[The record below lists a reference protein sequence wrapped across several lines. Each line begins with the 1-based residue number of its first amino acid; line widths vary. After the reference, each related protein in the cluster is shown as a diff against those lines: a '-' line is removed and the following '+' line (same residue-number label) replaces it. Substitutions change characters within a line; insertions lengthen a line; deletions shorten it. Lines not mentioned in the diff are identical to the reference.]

1 MSRRRV
7 WLLLGLVAVAGT
19 VTLLTVGGGS
29 SPGPGPSRPP
39 APQTSGSPPS
49 PTTPTAELP
58 PARPAPATEQF
69 GINVNRLFEDGTFSQ
84 AQIDA
89 QLRTL
94 ERTGAKLGRS
104 DALWEASEPAPP
116 VAGVH
121 RYSWSFDDRSAG
133 SLAAH
138 GLTWLPVIDYT
149 APWAQSLTGQDHS
162 PPASASDYAAYA
174 GAFAARYG
182 AAGSFWREHPGLTP
196 RPVGTYEIWNEPDN
210 GEFWTPSPDPA
221 RYADLYLAARTAI
234 LAADPSAR
242 AIVGGLTQ
250 PTSFL
255 SAMLAARPALRG
267 HVDGVAVHPYG
278 NPLVVLGKLR
288 RDRSGLDALGLA
300 SVPLYVTEFGWTT
313 SPPGA
318 LNYAP
323 ATVRPHYI
331 ATTLAEL
338 GHLDCGIATAV
349 LYTWV
354 TPEQDPSNLEDW
366 YGIRRPDG
374 GPTAASAAFVRGLH
388 GAESGA
394 RTVRLCGGG

>member
-1 MSRRRV
+1 MPRRPV
-7 WLLLGLVAVAGT
+7 WLLLGALAVTAAAVLLIVGAGR
-19 VTLLTVGGGS
+19 
-29 SPGPGPSRPP
+29 SPGPGASRSTTS
-39 APQTSGSPPS
+39 QTSASS
-49 PTTPTAELP
+49 SSTTTPTAQPP
-58 PARPAPATEQF
+58 PARPAPRAEQF
-69 GINVNRLFEDGTFSQ
+69 GINVNRLFDDGTFTQ

-89 QLRTL
+89 QLRAL
-94 ERTGAKLGRS
+94 EDTGATVARS
-104 DALWEASEPAPP
+104 DALWEASEPSPP

-121 RYSWSFDDRSAG
+121 TYSWAFDDRIAA
-133 SLAAH
+133 SLAVH

-149 APWAQSLTGQDHS
+149 APWALSVPGQDHS

-182 AAGSFWREHPGLTP
+182 RAGSFWRAHPELTP

-210 GEFWTPSPDPA
+210 AEFWVPSPDA
-221 RYADLYLAARTAI
+221 GRYADLYLTARTAI
-234 LAADPSAR
+234 LAADSAAR
-242 AIVGGLTQ
+242 VIVGGLTQ

-288 RDRSGLDALGLA
+288 GDRAGLDSLGFA

-323 ATVRPHYI
+323 ATVRPGYI
-331 ATTLAEL
+331 ATTLDAL
-338 GHLDCGIATAV
+338 GHLDCAVATVV

-354 TPEQDPSNLEDW
+354 TPEQNPANLEDW
-366 YGIRRPDG
+366 YGLRGPDG
-374 GPTAASAAFVRGLH
+374 APTAASAAFARGIH
-388 GAESGA
+388 DAQSRG
-394 RTVRLCGGG
+394 RTLSLCSR